1 MKKMS
6 KGKKIAIIIIS
17 VILSLAI
24 ILPTGIYAFVIF
36 ILPRNMDGEAIKAE
50 YIDNPAMS
58 ISCQEY
64 DKQNLTLSGKT
75 TTYTEKSF
83 EITLP
88 ENFVFNEEASKDGFY
103 SYWIKDGEKA
113 SASIIISEPI
123 FTDENKNDPE
133 HEEEWKML
141 EAIQIEY
148 KLLCGHASKKAYGIK
163 LGTQYDQML
172 LVNTMDIDDF
182 DTENHNQVFLFS
194 LMGMQKSMS
203 VIGTLTRNGRIY
215 KLETDTYK
223 GFIYD
228 RSDMTKTEEDGT
240 YTSYNMYSV
249 EAYALDNL
257 NYPYNILIH
266 NYDDVLT
273 EEDVFA
279 ILNSFKVK

>member
-1 MKKMS
+1 M
-6 KGKKIAIIIIS
+6 I
-17 VILSLAI
+17 
-24 ILPTGIYAFVIF
+24 FV
-36 ILPRNMDGEAIKAE
+36 LPRNMDGEAIKSE

-64 DKQNLTLSGKT
+64 DKQNLTLAGKT

-141 EAIQIEY
+141 EAIQFEY
-148 KLLCGHASKKAYGIK
+148 KLLCGYASKKAYGIK
-163 LGTQYDQML
+163 LGTQYDQRL
-172 LVNTMDIDDF
+172 LVNTIDIDDF

-194 LMGMQKSMS
+194 LMGVQKGMS
-203 VIGTLTRNGRIY
+203 VIGTLTQNGRIY

-240 YTSYNMYSV
+240 YTPYNMYSV

-273 EEDVFA
+273 EDDIFA
-279 ILNSFKVK
+279 IFNSFKVK

>member
-133 HEEEWKML
+133 HEQEWKDY
-141 EAIQIEY
+141 ETIQFGY
-148 KLLCGHASKKAYGIK
+148 KLIYGHAAKKVYGIK
-163 LGTQYDQML
+163 LGTAYDYKL
-172 LVNTMDIDDF
+172 LVNSIDVDAF
-182 DTENHNQVFLFS
+182 DTQNPNQVFLFGMIGMEKS
-194 LMGMQKSMS
+194 ISGMGVLSKNN
-203 VIGTLTRNGRIY
+203 TIY

-223 GFIYD
+223 GFIYN
-228 RSDMTKTEEDGT
+228 RSKVAETEEDN
-240 YTSYNMYSV
+240 SYDMYSMD
-249 EAYALDNL
+249 AYAMDNM
-257 NYPYNILIH
+257 NYPYTILLTDH
-266 NYDDVLT
+266 DDVLT
-273 EEDVFA
+273 DDDIFA

>member
-6 KGKKIAIIIIS
+6 KGKKIAIIIVS

-24 ILPTGIYAFVIF
+24 ILPTAIYAFVIF
-36 ILPRNMDGEAIKAE
+36 VVPRNMDGEAIKAE

-88 ENFVFNEEASKDGFY
+88 ENFIFNEEASKDGFC

-113 SASIIISEPI
+113 SASIIISEPM
-123 FTDENKNDPE
+123 FTDESKNEPE
-133 HEEEWKML
+133 HEEEWKTFEAML
-141 EAIQIEY
+141 FAY
-148 KLLCGHASKKAYGIK
+148 KLLCGHAAKKVYGIK
-163 LGTQYDQML
+163 LNTEYDQTL
-172 LVNTMDIDDF
+172 LINTMDIDDF

-194 LMGMQKSMS
+194 IMGLQKSLS
-203 VIGTLTRNGRIY
+203 SIGALTRNGRIY
-215 KLETDTYK
+215 KLETDAYK

-228 RSDMTKTEEDGT
+228 RSDMTKTEEDDSNK
-240 YTSYNMYSV
+240 SYNMYSTD
-249 EAYALDNL
+249 AYAMDNL

-266 NYDDVLT
+266 NYEDVLT
-273 EEDVFA
+273 QDDIFA
-279 ILNSFKVK
+279 IFNSFKVK